1 MERKIYKG
9 RVVKMKITETSGG
22 GIRISDKNST
32 YIIYAELEYKRS
44 TGHGGGYYAS
54 DVRLKVIEEKNPHD

>member
-1 MERKIYKG
+1 
-9 RVVKMKITETSGG
+9 MKIIEMDDG
-22 GIRISDKNST
+22 GIRISDENST